1 MRVDKIIAISI
12 ACVVVGTIVSLG
24 VYVTLETQRVQENSR
39 IYDEMSREC
48 HEKYYDDTKGHY
60 QQEKEYNDCID
71 RISEF
76 MI

>member
-1 MRVDKIIAISI
+1 MRTIYIVLITI
-12 ACVVVGTIVSLG
+12 ACTLVGLFVVATAATFIIFN
-24 VYVTLETQRVQENSR
+24 NSEV
-39 IYDEMSREC
+39 YDEMSREC

>member
-1 MRVDKIIAISI
+1 MRIIYIVLITI
-12 ACVVVGTIVSLG
+12 ACTIVGLFVVGMTASWIISH
-24 VYVTLETQRVQENSR
+24 NSQV
-39 IYDEMSREC
+39 YDEMSREC
-48 HEKYYDDTKGHY
+48 HEKYYDDTKAHS